1 METIYT
7 SREELKYTLEQLY
20 EACEANGA
28 WIAITPDR
36 GTINV
41 HKQGDSTSYIQVV
54 DIADE
59 ADLADLIFGK
69 EDK

>member
-28 WIAITPDR
+28 WLTITPDR
-36 GTINV
+36 GTIYV
-41 HKQGDSTSYIQVV
+41 YQGDSTTYIKVV

-59 ADLADLIFGK
+59 ADLTEMIFGK